1 MECLEWRDGT
11 LRRSYSILKMF
22 KYCTLLTLLLAFQ
35 LTVPA
40 QKRSKD
46 SVSLTIHLNNS
57 ANGHA
62 QVDSV
67 YLIFDRWDLTGAG
80 LVKKIYRPEKNT
92 IKLEKIP
99 KGRYYVEVFCLG
111 TYPGHF
117 NKEIMAHPKA
127 SSRITFKLKRQEYYI
142 VGTAY
147 IPKQKVDFSKLTI
160 NKK

>member
-1 MECLEWRDGT
+1 MVLCEFL
-11 LRRSYSILKMF
+11 YILKMF
-22 KYCTLLTLLLAFQ
+22 KYWTLLTLLLALY
-35 LTVPA
+35 LTLPA

-46 SVSLTIHLNNS
+46 SVSLTIHLNNR
-57 ANGHA
+57 ANNHA

-67 YLIFDRWDLTGAG
+67 YLIFDRWDLSGAG
-80 LVKKIYRPEKNT
+80 LVKKIYRPEKNI

-111 TYPGHF
+111 NYPGHF

-127 SSRITFKLKRQEYYI
+127 STRITFKLKRQEYYI
-142 VGTAY
+142 AGTAY
-147 IPKQKVDFSKLTI
+147 IPTQKVDFSKLSI

>member
-1 MECLEWRDGT
+1 M
-11 LRRSYSILKMF
+11 YKF
-22 KYCTLLTLLLAFQ
+22 YTLLTLLLAISIT
-35 LTVPA
+35 LPA
-40 QKRSKD
+40 QKRNRD
-46 SVSLTIHLNNS
+46 SVSLTIHLNNR
-57 ANGHA
+57 ANAHA

-127 SSRITFKLKRQEYYI
+127 SSRITFKLKKQEYYI

-147 IPKQKVDFSKLTI
+147 IYTQKIDFSKITI
-160 NKK
+160 

>member
-1 MECLEWRDGT
+1 MIKC
-11 LRRSYSILKMF
+11 
-22 KYCTLLTLLLAFQ
+22 CTLLTLLLA
-35 LTVPA
+35 LSVTLPA

-46 SVSLTIHLNNS
+46 SVSLTIHLNNR

-80 LVKKIYRPEKNT
+80 LVKKIYHPEKNI
-92 IKLEKIP
+92 IKLEKVP
-99 KGRYYVEVFCLG
+99 KGRYYVEIFVLG
-111 TYPGHF
+111 NYPGHF

-127 SSRITFKLKRQEYYI
+127 SSRIYFKLKRQEYYI

-147 IPKQKVDFSKLTI
+147 IPSQKVDFSKLSI

>member
-1 MECLEWRDGT
+1 ML
-11 LRRSYSILKMF
+11 
-22 KYCTLLTLLLAFQ
+22 KYCTLLTLLLATCVT
-35 LTVPA
+35 LPA

-46 SVSLTIHLNNS
+46 SVSLTIHLNNR

-80 LVKKIYRPEKNT
+80 LVKKIYRPEKNI
-92 IKLEKIP
+92 IKLEKVP
-99 KGRYYVEVFCLG
+99 KGRYYVEVFVLG

-117 NKEIMAHPKA
+117 NREIMAHPKA
-127 SSRITFKLKRQEYYI
+127 SSKISFKLKRQEYYI

-147 IPKQKVDFSKLTI
+147 IPPQKVDFSKLSI

>member
-1 MECLEWRDGT
+1 ML
-11 LRRSYSILKMF
+11 
-22 KYCTLLTLLLAFQ
+22 KYCTLLTLLLA
-35 LTVPA
+35 LCVTLPA

-46 SVSLTIHLNNS
+46 SVSLTIHLNNR

-80 LVKKIYRPEKNT
+80 LVKKIYRPEKNI
-92 IKLEKIP
+92 IKLEKVP
-99 KGRYYVEVFCLG
+99 KGRYYVEVFVLG

-117 NKEIMAHPKA
+117 NREIMAHPKA
-127 SSRITFKLKRQEYYI
+127 SSKISFKLKRQEYYI

-147 IPKQKVDFSKLTI
+147 IPPQKVDFSKLSI

>member
-1 MECLEWRDGT
+1 M
-11 LRRSYSILKMF
+11 LR
-22 KYCTLLTLLLAFQ
+22 YCTLLTLLLAFSVT
-35 LTVPA
+35 LPA
-40 QKRSKD
+40 QKRSRD
-46 SVSLTIHLNNS
+46 SVSLTIHLNNR
-57 ANGHA
+57 ANAHA

-80 LVKKIYRPEKNT
+80 LVKKIYYPEKNI
-92 IKLEKIP
+92 IKLEKVP
-99 KGRYYVEVFCLG
+99 KGRYYVEVFVLG

-127 SSRITFKLKRQEYYI
+127 SSRISFKLKKQEYYI

-147 IPKQKVDFSKLTI
+147 IPQQKIDFSKLTI

>member
-1 MECLEWRDGT
+1 
-11 LRRSYSILKMF
+11 MF
-22 KYCTLLTLLLAFQ
+22 KYCTLLTLLLASY
-35 LTVPA
+35 LTLPA

-46 SVSLTIHLNNS
+46 SVSLTIHLNNR
-57 ANGHA
+57 ANNHA

-67 YLIFDRWDLTGAG
+67 YLIFDRWELNGAG

-111 TYPGHF
+111 NYPGHF

-127 SSRITFKLKRQEYYI
+127 STRITFKLTRQEYYI
-142 VGTAY
+142 AGTAY
-147 IPKQKVDFSKLTI
+147 IPPQKVDFTKLSI